1 MKRDNIKDIL
11 GETATEE
18 QITNLLNAFHNSEKA
33 KNDEIANLRAENSR
47 YSDYD
52 SIKMQLDE
60 INKSKMTEQEK
71 LEAERK
77 DIELQKKE
85 INKIYNTAK
94 AKEILTGIA
103 IPDKV
108 LERMVNGTL
117 DETIELANL
126 YKESMTI
133 TKENI
138 VKETKE
144 SLINVDLK
152 PSISNVNPNEEVMN
166 FEKFS
171 KLSAEEQEKFINE
184 HPEEFE
190 KL

>member
-52 SIKMQLDE
+52 SIKTQLDE

-71 LEAERK
+71 LEADRK
-77 DIELQKKE
+77 ELESQKKE
-85 INKIYNTAK
+85 VSKIYNTAK
-94 AKEILTGIA
+94 AKEILAGIS
-103 IPDKV
+103 IPDRV
-108 LERMVNGTL
+108 LEKMVSGTL
-117 DETIELANL
+117 EETIELANL
-126 YKESMTI
+126 YKESITV

-138 VKETKE
+138 IKETKE